1 VEYAQA
7 VVDRDKPQG
16 REYYEQR
23 RRPRW
28 LGQCFFPLPR
38 KEDVEVKLVSEKE
51 VRSTLK
57 GAGDAVKTAAGLLDR
72 AERVQSSREERER
85 AAEARATTLLGTV
98 SIAASLVIAGAGLIL
113 DDQKVTGDWSEW
125 MMAIVAL
132 LLFFLLVCGFTASRA
147 VLKVRIQVEYQ
158 PRIRHAL
165 EWARNPDASEVRVK
179 RVMDLVTRADD
190 TLYVAEYKRA
200 QLKVAYY
207 WYRAALLSFGLL
219 GIVFLAYALAR

>member
-1 VEYAQA
+1 VVERAKSE
-7 VVDRDKPQG
+7 R

-23 RRPRW
+23 RHPRW
-28 LGQCFFPLPR
+28 LGQCFLPLPR
-38 KEDVEVKLVSEKE
+38 EEDVEVRLLGEEE

-57 GAGDAVKTAAGLLDR
+57 GAGNAVKTAADLLDR
-72 AERVQSSREERER
+72 AERVQRSREERDR

-113 DDQKVTGDWSEW
+113 DDKKVTGDWSQW
-125 MMAIVAL
+125 MMVVIAL
-132 LLFFLLVCGFTASRA
+132 LLFLLLVCGFTASRA

-165 EWARNPDASEVRVK
+165 DWARNPDAHEVRVQ

-219 GIVFLAYALAR
+219 GIVLLAYTFER